1 MSGTWENSEGLI
13 LADATALF
21 ITPKQ
26 EEVAPAAVAE

>member
-1 MSGTWENSEGLI
+1 MSGTWENSEGVI

-26 EEVAPAAVAE
+26 EEVVAIAE